1 MSRCVAM
8 LLLAGLAPLLGAC
21 GGDEPA
27 PSAFEAQTEAI
38 DKAENAVRQLEDA
51 ADAQRAAIDRQSQ

>member
-1 MSRCVAM
+1 MSRSAAM
-8 LLLAGLAPLLGAC
+8 LLLAALVPLLVAC

-27 PSAFEAQTEAI
+27 PSAFQAQTEAI

-51 ADAQRAAIDRQSQ
+51 ATAQRAAIDRQSQ